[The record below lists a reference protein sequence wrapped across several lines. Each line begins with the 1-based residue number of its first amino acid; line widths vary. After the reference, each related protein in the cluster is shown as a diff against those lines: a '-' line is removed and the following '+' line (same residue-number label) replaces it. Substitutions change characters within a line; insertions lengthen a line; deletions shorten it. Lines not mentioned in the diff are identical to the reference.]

1 MALMEPVIT
10 NLSFHNY
17 QPPVSD
23 ITQEVLTG
31 LRNPQPTIHPK
42 FFYNARGSKLFEAIT
57 RQPEYYPTATEKRL
71 LRQIA
76 PELCELMPSN
86 MLLAEPGAGN
96 CEKVRLL
103 LDHWRPRAYMPI
115 EISHDELLDAARA
128 LALEN
133 PDLPIHAVRADYTA
147 PIEWPDEA
155 APPRL
160 VFFPGS
166 TLGNFEPEDRVVF
179 LRRLRELA
187 GDGGGLLLGVDL
199 HKDAAV
205 LNAAYNDAAGHTA
218 AFNQNILHHLND
230 LLDAGFQPDEV
241 DHVAFYNEDCR
252 RIEMHLRCRNDQ
264 HITIDGEQLA
274 FTAGDSF
281 HTENSYK
288 FTRVVL
294 ESFLEDAGFVMRK
307 WWEAE
312 DPAFGLCLADSV

>member
-1 MALMEPVIT
+1 MALMEPVIA
-10 NLSFHNY
+10 NLFFYNY
-17 QPPVSD
+17 EPPVSN
-23 ITQEVLTG
+23 IAHEVLAG
-31 LRNPQPTIHPK
+31 LRKPQPTIHPK

-57 RQPEYYPTATEKRL
+57 RQPEYYPTTTEKKL

-76 PELCELMPSN
+76 PELSRLVPSN
-86 MLLAEPGAGN
+86 TLLAEPGAGN

-115 EISHDELLDAARA
+115 EISHDELLDAAKA
-128 LALEN
+128 LAQEN
-133 PDLPIHAVRADYTA
+133 PDLPIHAVRADYTTH
-147 PIEWPDEA
+147 IEWPDEA
-155 APPRL
+155 AAPRL

-166 TLGNFEPEDRVVF
+166 TLGNFEPADRAVF
-179 LRRLRELA
+179 LRRLRQLA

-199 HKDAAV
+199 HKETNV

-241 DHVAFYNEDCR
+241 EHVAFYNEGFR
-252 RIEMHLRCRNDQ
+252 RIEMHLRCLSDQ
-264 HITIDGEQLA
+264 RITIDGEYLK

-288 FTRVVL
+288 FTRIEL
-294 ESFLEDAGFVMRK
+294 ESCLEEAGFTLRK

-312 DPAFGLCLADSV
+312 DPVFGLCLAESV

>member
-1 MALMEPVIT
+1 MTLMEPVT
-10 NLSFHNY
+10 SNLSFYNFE
-17 QPPVSD
+17 PAVSD
-23 ITQEVLTG
+23 IKQEVLTG

-57 RQPEYYPTATEKRL
+57 RQPEYYPTATEKKL

-76 PELCELMPSN
+76 PELSALMPSN

-96 CEKVRLL
+96 CEKVRLI

-128 LALEN
+128 LATEN

-166 TLGNFEPEDRVVF
+166 TLGNFEPTDRAVF

-199 HKDAAV
+199 HKDSAV
-205 LNAAYNDAAGHTA
+205 LNAAYNDAAGRTA

-230 LLDAGFQPDEV
+230 ILDAGFQPDEF
-241 DHVAFYNEDCR
+241 DHVAFYNENSR

-264 HITIDGEQLA
+264 HINIGGEQLKFA
-274 FTAGDSF
+274 AGDTF

-288 FTRVVL
+288 FNRSDL
-294 ESFLEDAGFVMRK
+294 ESYLEEAGFRMRK
-307 WWEAE
+307 WWETD